1 MSVLIAVTL
10 TPDLRTGPAVA
21 KTLDGHA
28 DFVLVPDGPDG
39 LGGLEFASWRA
50 ALRTRL
56 GLGPEV
62 RVTHLDPVRA
72 AAVSAALDLA
82 TRPRAGVAVDMTH
95 VPDEADLYGRLDRAP
110 AVAAWA

>member
-39 LGGLEFASWRA
+39 LVGLEFAS
-50 ALRTRL
+50 RL
-56 GLGPEV
+56 GALTTCLGLVPEV
-62 RVTHLDPVRA
+62 RVTHLDPFHA
-72 AAVSAALDLA
+72 ATVSAALDHA
-82 TRPRAGVAVDMTH
+82 TRSRAGARSEEHTS
-95 VPDEADLYGRLDRAP
+95 ALQS
-110 AVAAWA
+110 